1 MALKDLQ
8 QNHMMAH
15 LTDALQHKKDIGHY
29 GRLVYAIVA
38 RHFVKEDE
46 LVKLLAQDKDFG
58 ETEARALVQQVQERD
73 YSPPRR
79 EKIMEY
85 QQKQDFP
92 ILPDAQDP
100 DEGNVYRDL
109 EFPQHVYDH
118 ISEYREQKAEDQ
130 AS

>member
-15 LTDALQHKKDIGHY
+15 LTEALQQKKDIGHY

-38 RHFVKEDE
+38 RHFLTEDE
-46 LVKLLAQDKDFG
+46 LVKLLAHDKDFS
-58 ETEARALVQQVQERD
+58 EADARSLVQQVQERD
-73 YSPPRR
+73 YNPPRR
-79 EKIMEY
+79 DKIMEY

-118 ISEYREQKAEDQ
+118 ISEFHSQKAEDK